1 MKRLKKSI
9 SRKLFL
15 KNMCALGALAT
26 MPITLAFKTKEDKR
40 DTMIRNSKSNV
51 DKLYILDGG
60 LAIAPDQSR
69 YTPGK
74 FKDKP
79 ISLSCNV
86 YLIQR
91 RDKWILWDTGIDE
104 SVFKEVGGKVIAHGI
119 RGIVVRPLT
128 EQLTDIDL
136 TPEDID
142 VVILSHA
149 HFDHVGNAHLF
160 KNAKWYIQAEEYKAM
175 FGPNYKDYG
184 FDLETYKE
192 LKNSNVEQVNGDFD
206 IFEDGSIT
214 IISTPGH
221 TPGHCSLI
229 VQLEQEGLILL
240 SADVAHYRYNFEHHG
255 VPNFNSNKEDSI
267 ASMKKVEQLV
277 KKTGASLWLNH
288 DIKESGARRYIPAFY
303 E

>member
-86 YLIQR
+86 WR
-91 RDKWILWDTGIDE
+91 RLLRLKTKEISSLVRILC
-104 SVFKEVGGKVIAHGI
+104 
-119 RGIVVRPLT
+119 
-128 EQLTDIDL
+128 
-136 TPEDID
+136 
-142 VVILSHA
+142 
-149 HFDHVGNAHLF
+149 
-160 KNAKWYIQAEEYKAM
+160 Y
-175 FGPNYKDYG
+175 
-184 FDLETYKE
+184 
-192 LKNSNVEQVNGDFD
+192 
-206 IFEDGSIT
+206 
-214 IISTPGH
+214 
-221 TPGHCSLI
+221 
-229 VQLEQEGLILL
+229 
-240 SADVAHYRYNFEHHG
+240 
-255 VPNFNSNKEDSI
+255 
-267 ASMKKVEQLV
+267 
-277 KKTGASLWLNH
+277 
-288 DIKESGARRYIPAFY
+288 
-303 E
+303 